1 MIFPVSRLSVETD
14 QYLIRSIR
22 VSPNPELRLASCKS
36 RNRSMRTTI
45 RRRPAGRLFVQSES
59 KRITIRKGGKER
71 PRAHVGRGL
80 RQGSSARG
88 GARRTQRVHPFH
100 LITSHTDS
108 STPTT
113 RPDGNWRPRPHA
125 SHKLLH
131 CIALHPRPGWSR
143 TARRTPSRRASTGH
157 PARVRVSPHV
167 TAGSGSR
174 TKARE
179 PATRSQRRK
188 RGKGSRI

>member
-1 MIFPVSRLSVETD
+1 
-14 QYLIRSIR
+14 
-22 VSPNPELRLASCKS
+22 
-36 RNRSMRTTI
+36 MRTTI

-131 CIALHPRPGWSR
+131 CIAPAARLVPHRTRHAVTTGINRTPRPRPRQS
-143 TARRTPSRRASTGH
+143 ARDR
-157 PARVRVSPHV
+157 RVRKPDESEGTSDSITKEKERKRLENTTVSPILSLCLILIIRV
-167 TAGSGSR
+167 IYKS
-174 TKARE
+174 
-179 PATRSQRRK
+179 PNL
-188 RGKGSRI
+188 